1 MKNKNIILTALTA
14 VFAFSASMF
23 AAFGG
28 IKAVQPSVK
37 AEENDNVYWEQYFD
51 VESEGTVT
59 FTSNTAA
66 PAYQGSINTSLG
78 NVATG
83 LGINFTKD
91 VTLTYKTPI
100 LLEALTKDTSIIE
113 FYPAPV
119 TPTTKSGET
128 TTDSSDCE
136 FSKTIITLE
145 NIEDPSQYV
154 KIYHFRSSYNPG
166 LGWYLVETNTM
177 AAGGVKKGV
186 LDKTQDKGTP
196 CNSTY
201 TGANKNATSVMYDY
215 STQTIMTNLPL
226 YNEESYG
233 AAKGTIRQL
242 SNPNHLSG
250 SDSVFLGF
258 NGDYVRLS
266 VTFTEISKLDQPA
279 NVILTN
285 VLDQPLQGETFI
297 DNGKPYLSFPTEIAE
312 IPVGEKDTKYPFWD
326 VLGFDAIE
334 GNITSKMAY
343 DIKYLGL
350 DGNSAE
356 SNTNYEVVDGGFI
369 PKATGFYKVS
379 VNLEDGSNNKA
390 DSIVKTVRVLPVVE
404 SINFDLNGTIP
415 TTASVGQKITIPNYA
430 VSGGSGD
437 LDIDFSV
444 TYNNRSEEVEVVN
457 NVFAI
462 EFASVYNVTYVIT
475 DYLGDQRV
483 FDYAISAS
491 LSDAPIVQ
499 PVVIP
504 SYMKKNNYINLNMPI
519 AYDYASFPGQKI
531 EVPVTMEVA
540 EVTIVDTVEKTGT
553 YKAVTANDK
562 GEYQYKPSANAV
574 AIKVRYK
581 ANAKISNAE
590 VVTEPNVINI
600 IAPENNKLEQYWVNS
615 DGKITSAYE
624 LVPDG
629 IGSVENYFYVNED
642 GATLDYLIPV
652 QGESF
657 SLAMSFEENSAFF
670 NKIKIVLQ
678 DSVNLSESVTFTITK
693 RDENSVFL
701 SSYGN
706 NYANTSGQINNVTGI
721 STVFFKF
728 KVGRQIVD
736 SVGSTIFNLTNYDDG
751 SDYAKFTSGKIYVK
765 VVFEDVDI
773 PDGAVNK
780 VRFGQFYSQNAY
792 SEDAMDIGKPVIA
805 PATHIATYYNYLEKI
820 TIPSAKAYDLYSPN
834 VDTFVTVKDPNGNVI
849 LNNVKADNDHE
860 LVLDKSGRYVI
871 EYSATD
877 ERNLKR
883 YITYNVNTLDVVKP
897 VIEINGQIKTTVKV
911 GQVLELPD
919 YYVTDNMSQG
929 DKILRYVYL
938 ETPTFGYKTIAIG
951 NHVGTYKFQQA
962 GTYKLVYFAMDEAS
976 NYVYK
981 TFTITVIA

>member
-28 IKAVQPSVK
+28 IKAVQPNVK

-59 FTSNTAA
+59 FTSNAAA
-66 PAYQGSINTSLG
+66 PAYHGSINTSLG

-91 VTLTYKTPI
+91 VTLTYKTPV
-100 LLEALTKDTSIIE
+100 LLESLTKDTSIIE

-119 TPTTKSGET
+119 TPTKKSGEI

-136 FSKTIITLE
+136 FSRTIITLE
-145 NIEDPSQYV
+145 NFEDPSQYV
-154 KIYHFRSSYNPG
+154 KIYHFRSGYNPD

-177 AAGGVKKGV
+177 EAGGVKKGV
-186 LDKTQDKGTP
+186 LDKIADKGTP
-196 CNSTY
+196 TNSTY

-215 STQTIMTNLPL
+215 ATQTIMTNRPL

-233 AAKGTIRQL
+233 SVKGAIRQL
-242 SNPNHLSG
+242 SNPNHLGG
-250 SDSVFLGF
+250 SDSIFLGF
-258 NGDYVRLS
+258 DSKYVRLK
-266 VTFTEISKLDQPA
+266 VTFTEISKLGQPA

-285 VLDQPLQGETFI
+285 VLDQPLQGETFA
-297 DNGKPYLSFPTEIAE
+297 DNGKPYISFPTNITE
-312 IPVGEKDTKYPFWD
+312 IPVGEKNTKYPFWD
-326 VLGFDAIE
+326 VLGYDAIE
-334 GNITSKMAY
+334 GIITNKMSY
-343 DIKYLGL
+343 DVKYLGL
-350 DGNSAE
+350 NGNSAE
-356 SNTNYEVVDGGFI
+356 SNTNYELVDGGFI
-369 PKATGFYKVS
+369 PKEAGFYKVTI
-379 VNLEDGSNNKA
+379 NLKDESNNNA
-390 DSIVKTVRVLPVVE
+390 DAIVKTVRVLPVVE
-404 SINFDLNGTIP
+404 TINFNLNGTIP
-415 TTASVGQKITIPNYA
+415 TTASVGQKITVPNYT
-430 VSGGSGD
+430 VTGGSGE

-462 EFASVYNVTYVIT
+462 EYASVYNVTFVIT

-483 FDYAISAS
+483 FDYAINAS
-491 LSDAPIVQ
+491 LNDAPIVQ

-531 EVPVTMEVA
+531 EVPVTIEVA
-540 EVTIVDTVEKTGT
+540 EVTVVDGVEITGS
-553 YKAVTANDK
+553 YNVVNANANGK
-562 GEYQYKPSANAV
+562 YQYKPSSSAV

-581 ANAKISNAE
+581 ANAKISNVE
-590 VVTEPNVINI
+590 TVTDPSVIRI

-615 DGKITSAYE
+615 DGKITTAYE
-624 LVPDG
+624 EVPDG
-629 IGSVENYFYVNED
+629 LGSIENYFYVNED
-642 GATLDYLIPV
+642 GAALDYLIPV

-657 SLAMSFEENSAFF
+657 SLAMYFEENSAFF

-678 DSVNLSESVTFTITK
+678 DSETLSESVTFTITK
-693 RDENSVFL
+693 RDDSTVFL

-706 NYANTSGQINNVTGI
+706 NYANTTGQINNVDGI
-721 STVFFKF
+721 STVFVKF
-728 KVGRQIVD
+728 KLGRQIVD
-736 SVGSTIFNLTNYDDG
+736 SLGSTVFNLTKYDDG
-751 SDYAKFTSGKIYVK
+751 SDYKKFSSGKIYVK
-765 VVFEDVDI
+765 VVFEDVNI
-773 PDGAVNK
+773 PDDAVNK
-780 VRFGQFYSQNAY
+780 VRFGQFYSQNSYA
-792 SEDAMDIGKPVIA
+792 EDSIDIGKPVIA
-805 PATHIATYYNYLEKI
+805 TSSHISTYYNYLEKV

-834 VDTFVTVKDPNGNVI
+834 VDTFVKVTDPNGNVV
-849 LNNVKADNDHE
+849 LNNVKADVNQE
-860 LVLDKSGRYVI
+860 LVLDKAGRYIV
-871 EYSATD
+871 EYTATD
-877 ERNLKR
+877 ERGLKR
-883 YITYNVNTLDVVKP
+883 FISYNINTLDVVKP
-897 VIEINGQIKTTVKV
+897 VIEINGQIKTTIKV
-911 GQVLELPD
+911 GQVLELPE
-919 YYVTDNMSQG
+919 YYVTDNMSKA

-951 NHVGTYKFQQA
+951 DHVGTYKFQKA

-981 TFTITVIA
+981 TFTITVTE